1 MEIENVSS
9 KHIVLALKVK
19 SILVPY
25 QDKNNDIERS
35 AWVLIQCQQ
44 LSLQIHIARY
54 TYTLWV
60 LMIDSAAGDETSQRT
75 EFLQKKGSDGI
86 SEEDWYVVMLHNVLR
101 MV

>member
-1 MEIENVSS
+1 MEIENVNI

-35 AWVLIQCQQ
+35 AW
-44 LSLQIHIARY
+44 
-54 TYTLWV
+54 LWV
-60 LMIDSAAGDETSQRT
+60 LMIDSAAGAETSQRT

-86 SEEDWYVVMLHNVLR
+86 SEEDWSVVRLQNVLR